1 MQFNKIKNILKV
13 LVVILIFLIIYLNCT
28 VNINN
33 KVYRRLGQN
42 QTYNQLYNQNLTYN
56 LILESEC
63 SCKNN
68 NNKNEQIQI
77 KIKNNNYYQVYMNNK
92 YKYSF
97 DLNKTILTCDSYN
110 SFRRGMNQKVIS
122 YSLYGQNSLY
132 YRYLT
137 NITKQIKAFYPQWI
151 IRIYH
156 DNSLL
161 NYCEIKCQLLD
172 DDDDDII
179 DFCNIEKLPQNK
191 TVNYMHKMNWRWL
204 PIGDSFVDVFN
215 SRDTDSFI
223 LQRELDSVQYWLKS
237 NKTAHIMRGINIIF
251 ILNNS
256 EYNTY
261 CTIIYYVL

>member
-1 MQFNKIKNILKV
+1 MQFNKKKKLILKISVVVV
-13 LVVILIFLIIYLNCT
+13 LLIYL
-28 VNINN
+28 I
-33 KVYRRLGQN
+33 VYLNFYQ
-42 QTYNQLYNQNLTYN
+42 TYN
-56 LILESEC
+56 LIFESEC
-63 SCKNN
+63 PCK

-97 DLNKTILTCDSYN
+97 NLNKTILTCNLYN

-132 YRYLT
+132 YKHLK
-137 NITKQIKAFYPQWI
+137 NITKQIKALYPEWI

-156 DNSLL
+156 DNTLL
-161 NYCEIKCQLLD
+161 NYCEIKCQLD

-179 DFCNIEKLPQNK
+179 DFCNIEKLPPNK
-191 TVNYMHKMNWRWL
+191 TVNYIHKMNWRWL
-204 PIGDSFVDVFN
+204 PIGDSFVDVFK

-237 NKTAHIMRGINIIF
+237 NKTAHIMRGIYIFFKNYIITNI
-251 ILNNS
+251 S
-256 EYNTY
+256 
-261 CTIIYYVL
+261 